1 MNRTATIEKMESMK
15 LHGMTRAFR
24 SACDVGM
31 KNDLTPDE
39 MIGFLIDAEWDERY
53 NRKLARR
60 LSNAGFRYRASL
72 NEVEAKSDR
81 NIDKNKLLRFADVDW
96 IHKAENIILTGKTGT
111 GKSFIASA
119 IGHQAC
125 INGLNVLY
133 FNCLKL
139 FSNLK
144 IARADGSFPKEMKK
158 IKSHELVI
166 LDDFGLAILDKDSR
180 LMLLEIME
188 DRIGLSSTI
197 VTSQLPI
204 KQWFDIIGDQ
214 TIADAIMDRI
224 IHSSHKFKLDGDTR
238 RKNSGKFLPPES

>member
-1 MNRTATIEKMESMK
+1 MNRTATLEKMESMK

-24 SACDVGM
+24 AAGDVGM

-60 LSNAGFRYRASL
+60 LSSANFRYRASL
-72 NEVEAKSDR
+72 NEVDAKPER

-96 IHKAENIILTGKTGT
+96 IHKAENIIFTGKTGT

-125 INGLNVLY
+125 LNGFNVLY

-144 IARADGSFPKEMKK
+144 IARADGSYPKEMRK
-158 IKSHELVI
+158 IKSHDLVI
-166 LDDFGLAILDKDSR
+166 LDDFGLSILDKDAR
-180 LMLLEIME
+180 LILLEILE
-188 DRIGLSSTI
+188 DRTGLTSTI

-204 KQWFDIIGDQ
+204 KQWFDIIGEP
-214 TIADAIMDRI
+214 TIADAIMDRL
-224 IHSSHKFKLDGDTR
+224 IHSSHKFKLEGVNM
-238 RKNSGKFLPPES
+238 RKNSGKSLPPES